1 MKAKWLYPDGSLAF
15 YIEWQWKTVISY
27 VKYLCVPTDSCLL
40 CCPSLWPCLD
50 WRNSKAKIQK
60 NTEIRIPPF
69 WILFMAFGTKNPFL
83 GKLHSLY
90 VLEEIKHPLEAKG
103 NFPVIGGK
111 QTPAYAPCKV
121 LIISIPKEKKN
132 SRKSR
137 NHFFILCKCIVMAM
151 PQFEK
156 CNVCSN
162 AC

>member
-1 MKAKWLYPDGSLAF
+1 
-15 YIEWQWKTVISY
+15 
-27 VKYLCVPTDSCLL
+27 
-40 CCPSLWPCLD
+40 
-50 WRNSKAKIQK
+50 
-60 NTEIRIPPF
+60 
-69 WILFMAFGTKNPFL
+69 MAFGTKNPFL

-137 NHFFILCKCIVMAM
+137 NHFFYPMQMHCDGHASI
-151 PQFEK
+151 
-156 CNVCSN
+156 
-162 AC
+162 

>member
-1 MKAKWLYPDGSLAF
+1 
-15 YIEWQWKTVISY
+15 
-27 VKYLCVPTDSCLL
+27 
-40 CCPSLWPCLD
+40 
-50 WRNSKAKIQK
+50 
-60 NTEIRIPPF
+60 
-69 WILFMAFGTKNPFL
+69 MAFGTKNPFL

-103 NFPVIGGK
+103 NFLVIGGK